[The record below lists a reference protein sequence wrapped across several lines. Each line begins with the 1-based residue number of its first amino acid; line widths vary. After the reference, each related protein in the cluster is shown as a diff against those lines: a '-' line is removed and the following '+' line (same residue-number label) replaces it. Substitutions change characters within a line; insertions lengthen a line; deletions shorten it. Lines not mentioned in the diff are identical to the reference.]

1 MPSGRYSCNS
11 YAISKDNTPQG
22 FVLFVQFVFS
32 KIKRQILL
40 DCNIRLYRNFYPI
53 MGIKKS
59 AHRAVLR
66 ESRMLS
72 TSQVLLVSIGS
83 RYRGVVLNCPSI
95 LAFFIVVASS
105 QISPHSV
112 FECKITNLLAYKQI
126 FKG

>member
-1 MPSGRYSCNS
+1 MITTPHI
-11 YAISKDNTPQG
+11 ISVRNCY
-22 FVLFVQFVFS
+22 VIAFS
-32 KIKRQILL
+32 FS
-40 DCNIRLYRNFYPI
+40 RNFYPI

>member
-1 MPSGRYSCNS
+1 M
-11 YAISKDNTPQG
+11 ITTPHIIR
-22 FVLFVQFVFS
+22 VRNCYVIAFS
-32 KIKRQILL
+32 FS
-40 DCNIRLYRNFYPI
+40 RNFYLI

-66 ESRMLS
+66 ESRMLN

-105 QISPHSV
+105 QISPHSD
-112 FECKITNLLAYKQI
+112 FGCKVSNLLANMQVKASD
-126 FKG
+126 K

>member
-1 MPSGRYSCNS
+1 MPSGWYSCNS

-40 DCNIRLYRNFYPI
+40 DSNIRLSRHFYPI

-105 QISPHSV
+105 QISPHPV
-112 FECKITNLLAYKQI
+112 FKCKITNLLAYKQI